1 MEERD
6 YQSLLVQ
13 QDGYIVT
20 LTFNE
25 PEKKNPLSQELVNEL
40 LWALD
45 DAEAAEDV
53 RVIILTGAGDAF
65 SAGADLKGMNAS
77 RGTLEKKGEFDDLML
92 RFDTL
97 NKPIVARIPGYALG
111 GAMGIIAC
119 CHFAIACESAILGTP
134 EIKRGLF
141 PMMIMAVL
149 RRVVHTRELLKLMLL
164 GEKISATKAKE
175 IGLLTEVV
183 PDDQLDARVAE
194 LAGQLAK
201 QSPNAM
207 RMGLSAFN
215 EQRKMSVEEALPY
228 LREQLYAVL
237 HSEDA
242 KEGLAAFSRN
252 ASPNGPG
259 VSPAHP
265 SRGARRPAHRS
276 SDRAEIHRRGGGYRG
291 LRCART
297 CRART
302 RERNPGPRAT

>member
-1 MEERD
+1 MKQLQPRDVTRGIIPLELTEPGPKNPAMEERD
-6 YQSLLVQ
+6 YQSLLVE
-13 QDGYIVT
+13 QDGHIVT
-20 LTFNE
+20 LTFNK
-25 PEKKNPLSQELVNEL
+25 PEKKNPLSQEVVNEL

-45 DAEAAEDV
+45 DAEAADDV
-53 RVIILTGAGDAF
+53 RVVILTGAGNAF
-65 SAGADLKGMNAS
+65 SAGADLKGMTGS
-77 RGTLEKKGEFDDLML
+77 RGKLEKKGEFDDLLL

-97 NKPIVARIPGYALG
+97 KKPVVARIPGYVMG

-149 RRVVHTRELLKLMLL
+149 RRVVATRDLLKLMLL
-164 GEKISATKAKE
+164 GEKITATKAKE

-183 PDDQLDARVAE
+183 PDAELDARVAE

-207 RMGLSAFN
+207 QMGLHAFN

-237 HSEDA
+237 NSEDA
-242 KEGLAAFSRN
+242 KEGLAAFF
-252 ASPNGPG
+252 
-259 VSPAHP
+259 
-265 SRGARRPAHRS
+265 
-276 SDRAEIHRRGGGYRG
+276 EK
-291 LRCART
+291 
-297 CRART
+297 
-302 RERNPGPRAT
+302 REPQWTGR